1 MTEHAETNGG
11 GGRGRGGGGG
21 GGIKTLSLSL
31 SLSFFLRLNNFENKD
46 VFSPEKKKKK
56 KWKGN
61 YLEKFS
67 QKQNLTFHGSLES
80 VHIMTVTAQS
90 QLHLEQRHRQASD
103 SAICLVLFICMC
115 TASLG

>member
-1 MTEHAETNGG
+1 MVSEPEFDVMTEHAETNGG

-56 KWKGN
+56 MERK
-61 YLEKFS
+61 LS
-67 QKQNLTFHGSLES
+67 
-80 VHIMTVTAQS
+80 
-90 QLHLEQRHRQASD
+90 
-103 SAICLVLFICMC
+103 
-115 TASLG
+115 